1 MSVLLKDSSSSREER
16 SGTNSEG
23 RDMESRVNQ
32 ELEGS
37 VGAMEFTGKWVQYA
51 TNQVFTS
58 ESFYGTLCMREDDLQ
73 APNHVVFIKILICIC
88 GS

>member
-23 RDMESRVNQ
+23 QDMESRVNQ

-37 VGAMEFTGKWVQYA
+37 MGAMEFTGKWVQYA

-58 ESFYGTLCMREDDLQ
+58 EFLRDTVYERG
-73 APNHVVFIKILICIC
+73 
-88 GS
+88 